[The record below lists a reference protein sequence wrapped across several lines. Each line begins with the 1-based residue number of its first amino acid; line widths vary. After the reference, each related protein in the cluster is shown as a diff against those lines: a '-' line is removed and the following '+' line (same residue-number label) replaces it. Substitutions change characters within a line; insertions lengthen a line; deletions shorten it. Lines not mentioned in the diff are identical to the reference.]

1 MSYVLD
7 AERAQHT
14 AGCPCRL
21 CDTFRPNPRARRS
34 PVKRR
39 SDREVAEE
47 EHARA
52 EYAESELARLR
63 ELLDT
68 AESPPEPP
76 DLDPA
81 ELARYLD
88 EVPPEDFEAYEG
100 RVEPIRVPVRRL
112 SSRKDP
118 WLTVRKWGR
127 GF

>member
-7 AERAQHT
+7 AEQASR
-14 AGCPCRL
+14 
-21 CDTFRPNPRARRS
+21 D
-34 PVKRR
+34 
-39 SDREVAEE
+39 
-47 EHARA
+47 RA

-68 AESPPEPP
+68 AESAPEPP

-81 ELARYLD
+81 ELDRYLD
-88 EVPPEDFEAYEG
+88 ETPPEDFEAYEW
-100 RVEPIRVPVRRL
+100 RTEPIRAPVQRL
-112 SSRKDP
+112 GSRKDP

>member
-7 AERAQHT
+7 AEKASHT

-21 CDTFRPNPRARRS
+21 CDQFRPSKRRRGPARR
-34 PVKRR
+34 RQT
-39 SDREVAEE
+39 DAETALE
-47 EHARA
+47 QRDRA
-52 EYAESELARLR
+52 EYSESELARLR

-68 AESPPEPP
+68 AESAPEPP

-88 EVPPEDFEAYEG
+88 ETPPEDFEAYEW
-100 RVEPIRVPVRRL
+100 RTEPIRAPVQRL
-112 SSRKDP
+112 GSRKDT

>member
-7 AERAQHT
+7 AEQASR
-14 AGCPCRL
+14 
-21 CDTFRPNPRARRS
+21 D
-34 PVKRR
+34 
-39 SDREVAEE
+39 
-47 EHARA
+47 RA

-68 AESPPEPP
+68 AESAPEPP

-81 ELARYLD
+81 ELDRY
-88 EVPPEDFEAYEG
+88 EW
-100 RVEPIRVPVRRL
+100 RTEPIRAPVQRL
-112 SSRKDP
+112 GSRKDP